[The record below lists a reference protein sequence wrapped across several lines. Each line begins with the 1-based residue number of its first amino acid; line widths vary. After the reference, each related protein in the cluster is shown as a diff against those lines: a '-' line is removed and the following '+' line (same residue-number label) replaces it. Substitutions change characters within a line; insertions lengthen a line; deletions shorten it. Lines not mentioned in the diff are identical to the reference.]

1 MLKVKIAA
9 GRASDHDR
17 AVADRQDLVSPF
29 VIESKATND
38 AVIALQSRTPC
49 VVQRVTGLRA
59 RRPPFL
65 SAILARRSRDHT
77 QETQETQETPIR
89 VERDRISRFR
99 GAAAIGVGPT
109 MENGAPGKFVAVSMI
124 GAW

>member
-65 SAILARRSRDHT
+65 SAILARRSRDHIQDT
-77 QETQETQETPIR
+77 QDPDSTRAGSNFE
-89 VERDRISRFR
+89 ISRSRGDRGRADHGKR
-99 GAAAIGVGPT
+99 GAREVRCR
-109 MENGAPGKFVAVSMI
+109 
-124 GAW
+124 

>member
-77 QETQETQETPIR
+77 QETQETPIR

>member
-65 SAILARRSRDHT
+65 SAILARRSRDHSQGT
-77 QETQETQETPIR
+77 QDPDSTRAGSNFETSR
-89 VERDRISRFR
+89 SRGDRGRADHGKR
-99 GAAAIGVGPT
+99 GAREVRCR
-109 MENGAPGKFVAVSMI
+109 
-124 GAW
+124 